1 MHDEYLDVIKYFKQ
15 EEKNESRKD
24 LYDDVTNHILHG
36 TDIEALAFD
45 KTLTPAVRNL
55 AQQMIRSASCLDIK
69 PREENINRLWL
80 STIKGLV
87 HDDYLAACRKF
98 VSTGDGE
105 LYIEEHC
112 RSFRLFWHATVFSNV
127 WRPNDRG

>member
-1 MHDEYLDVIKYFKQ
+1 MKDEYLDVIKYFKQ
-15 EEKNESRKD
+15 EEKNEARKG

-36 TDIEALAFD
+36 TDIETLAFD
-45 KTLTPAVRNL
+45 KTLTPSVRNL

-80 STIKGLV
+80 STIRGLV
-87 HDDYLAACRKF
+87 YDDYYNACRKF
-98 VSTGDGE
+98 IETGDGE

-112 RSFRLFWHATVFSNV
+112 RSFRLFWHATIFSNV
-127 WRPNDRG
+127 WRPNDR

>member
-1 MHDEYLDVIKYFKQ
+1 MKDEYLDVIKYFKQ
-15 EEKNESRKD
+15 EEKNEARKD

-69 PREENINRLWL
+69 PREECINRLWL
-80 STIKGLV
+80 TTIKGLV
-87 HDDYLAACRKF
+87 HDDYYNACRKF
-98 VSTGDGE
+98 IGTGDGE

-127 WRPNDRG
+127 WRPNDRT